1 MAGNVKELFR
11 RIRNYF
17 RTHIMLRVICVMLS
31 VLVLIMMIFQSFLQ
45 NQYYKYL
52 VRQIQETENTVL
64 SSTANVLNNAL
75 ATSLRIAGEVA
86 ADNEVYK
93 IIRDIKERGMLDEA
107 YMQRELDKR
116 LASICHFSEQ
126 VAAVT
131 IVSDEKL
138 MYEFGRYWNK
148 ADTSPFWVGDNL
160 EQLRE
165 MYLAVMDSLEAREVG
180 YYHVS
185 TEPSLR
191 EKDPQM
197 RLFHIAVPLLGKN
210 RLPESVREVLV
221 ISIKMDDII
230 AGSSLGGHTVEPA
243 VEGYI
248 TDSRS
253 VLLFHENEAWIGQPR
268 AEVGSR
274 RDITELHQK
283 LEYFDWTVSI
293 SIDNAALHREVRE
306 LFAQGVMVY
315 LLLVVLLFLSWQISL
330 RRILQPINTVKDA
343 MEEIQRGHQEKIH
356 IGGSHEIW
364 QMAQQYNRMID
375 ALTEQQELT
384 EAAYQEKMLYIELRK
399 EAQIKAL
406 ESQIDAHFLCNTLNA
421 INYNVMESGNDE
433 VAVMLK
439 QLSGILQYAFS
450 TKTETVTLGQEIHL
464 VQQYLS
470 LQKYR
475 LMDKFDYEIRFPEE
489 YGEWPCCKQILQPF
503 AENAIVHGFEGI
515 DTGGRI
521 LITGMECDGRFLL
534 EIRDNGC
541 GMSPEVETQ
550 LREYFRT
557 NQELKLRSKG
567 NGIGICNVVT
577 RMKHFFGAGF
587 DVQLETK
594 QGEGTCF
601 TFWLP
606 LPAAMEEEEQE
617 D

>member
-1 MAGNVKELFR
+1 MFAPIAFAN
-11 RIRNYF
+11 IR
-17 RTHIMLRVICVMLS
+17 
-31 VLVLIMMIFQSFLQ
+31 
-45 NQYYKYL
+45 
-52 VRQIQETENTVL
+52 
-64 SSTANVLNNAL
+64 
-75 ATSLRIAGEVA
+75 A
-86 ADNEVYK
+86 AK
-93 IIRDIKERGMLDEA
+93 PTG
-107 YMQRELDKR
+107 
-116 LASICHFSEQ
+116 
-126 VAAVT
+126 
-131 IVSDEKL
+131 
-138 MYEFGRYWNK
+138 
-148 ADTSPFWVGDNL
+148 
-160 EQLRE
+160 
-165 MYLAVMDSLEAREVG
+165 
-180 YYHVS
+180 
-185 TEPSLR
+185 PS
-191 EKDPQM
+191 
-197 RLFHIAVPLLGKN
+197 
-210 RLPESVREVLV
+210 
-221 ISIKMDDII
+221 
-230 AGSSLGGHTVEPA
+230 
-243 VEGYI
+243 
-248 TDSRS
+248 
-253 VLLFHENEAWIGQPR
+253 
-268 AEVGSR
+268 
-274 RDITELHQK
+274 
-283 LEYFDWTVSI
+283 
-293 SIDNAALHREVRE
+293 
-306 LFAQGVMVY
+306 
-315 LLLVVLLFLSWQISL
+315 
-330 RRILQPINTVKDA
+330 
-343 MEEIQRGHQEKIH
+343 
-356 IGGSHEIW
+356 
-364 QMAQQYNRMID
+364 
-375 ALTEQQELT
+375 
-384 EAAYQEKMLYIELRK
+384 ELRK